1 MRGGLLTM
9 IRDKKWLAKENLQ
22 FLLSILVLIAGLVL
36 VFLGFYAIPIGEIH
50 YTVIGTFGMFLSF
63 VGAVWNIDIKY
74 QFKTKELETR
84 FDDKMKKE
92 E

>member
-1 MRGGLLTM
+1 M
-9 IRDKKWLAKENLQ
+9 IRYKKWLAKENLQ